1 MIIVEENTTTAIKM
15 YLRDDTLNDFDQYEL
30 VPIILEIISED
41 KRKQVFEGLPIAW
54 TYDTFNKVLTFEF
67 NSGVYD
73 VGAFVSEEFY
83 IVKIWEIREGAKVK
97 LLSQDRMY
105 IIPSGSDVAT
115 YQPKLATTEKT
126 MDNEFKIYGE

>member
-1 MIIVEENTTTAIKM
+1 MIIVEENTTATIKM
-15 YLRDDTLNDFDQYEL
+15 YLRDFTTEL
-30 VPIILEIISED
+30 FGIEIISED
-41 KRKQVFEGLPIAW
+41 QRKQVI
-54 TYDTFNKVLTFEF
+54 DTSISGTWDDFRKVLTFT
-67 NSGVYD
+67 YD
-73 VGAFVSEEFY
+73 VSALVAENFY
-83 IVKIWEIREGAKVK
+83 VVKIWEPITSK

>member
-1 MIIVEENTTTAIKM
+1 MIIVEENTTASIKM
-15 YLRDDTLNDFDQYEL
+15 YLRDFTTQSFE
-30 VPIILEIISED
+30 IEIISED
-41 KRKQVFEGLPIAW
+41 QRKEVVDTALSG
-54 TYDTFNKVLTFEF
+54 TYDDFRKVLSF
-67 NSGVYD
+67 SYD
-73 VGAFVSEEFY
+73 VSNLVSESFY
-83 IVKIWEIREGAKVK
+83 VVKIWEVGKIK

>member
-1 MIIVEENTTTAIKM
+1 MIIVEENTTATIKM
-15 YLRDDTLNDFDQYEL
+15 YLRDFTT
-30 VPIILEIISED
+30 EIFEMEIVSED
-41 KRKQVFEGLPIAW
+41 QRKQVADVTISGTWDDFR
-54 TYDTFNKVLTFEF
+54 KVLTFT
-67 NSGVYD
+67 YD
-73 VGAFVSEEFY
+73 VSALSSESFY
-83 IVKIWEIREGAKVK
+83 IIKIWEPITLK

>member
-1 MIIVEENTTTAIKM
+1 MIIVEENTTASIKM
-15 YLRDDTLNDFDQYEL
+15 YLRDFTTESF
-30 VPIILEIISED
+30 EIEITSED
-41 KRKQVFEGLPIAW
+41 QRKEVVDTTISGTWDDFRKVFS
-54 TYDTFNKVLTFEF
+54 F
-67 NSGVYD
+67 SYD
-73 VGAFVSEEFY
+73 VSALVAENFY
-83 IVKIWEIREGAKVK
+83 ILKIWEVGKVK

>member
-1 MIIVEENTTTAIKM
+1 MIIVEENTTATIKM
-15 YLRDDTLNDFDQYEL
+15 YLRDDTLNDFDQYVL

-41 KRKQVFEGLPIAW
+41 QRKQVYEGEPITW
-54 TYDTFNKVLTFEF
+54 TYDTFNKVLTFT
-67 NSGVYD
+67 YD
-73 VGAFVSEEFY
+73 VSALVSEGFY
-83 IVKIWEIREGAKVK
+83 IVKIWEIREAGLVK